1 MTPVGISSN
10 LLAMQ
15 SMTSQVSTRMEK
27 KNIVSSPDETRTFEN
42 GKMQISTVGGA
53 NIGRFVFD
61 PGWKWSTSVK
71 PVVKTESCQQTHTGY
86 IISGKM
92 RVRMNDG
99 AESEFG
105 PGDVVYVPP
114 GHDAW
119 IVGNE
124 PCIGIDFT
132 GARTYAKS

>member
-1 MTPVGISSN
+1 
-10 LLAMQ
+10 
-15 SMTSQVSTRMEK
+15 MTSQISSKMER
-27 KNIVSSPDETRTFEN
+27 KNIMSSPDETRTFDK
-42 GKMQISTVGGA
+42 GKMQISTVGGTT
-53 NIGRFVFD
+53 IGRFALE

-71 PVVKTESCQQTHTGY
+71 PIVKTESCQQAHTGY
-86 IISGKM
+86 LISGRM
-92 RVRMNDG
+92 SVRMNDG

-105 PGDVVYVPP
+105 PGEAVYIPP

-119 IVGNE
+119 VVGND

>member
-1 MTPVGISSN
+1 MSSTQ
-10 LLAMQ
+10 M
-15 SMTSQVSTRMEK
+15 SRIER
-27 KNIVSSPDETRTFEN
+27 KNIDNSPDDTRTFDK
-42 GKMQISTVGGA
+42 GKIQIATVGKET
-53 NIGRFVFD
+53 IGRFVME

-86 IISGKM
+86 IISGRM

-99 AESEFG
+99 AESEIG
-105 PGDVVYVPP
+105 PGEVVLVPP

-119 IVGNE
+119 VVGNE

-132 GARTYAKS
+132 GARTYAKP